1 MKFKI
6 PLLRKHP
13 GHLHIPPRAGKAA
26 AALKLQP
33 WSYWHEK
40 ENREGMGEGR
50 GGEERR
56 REERGTGENGAHV
69 IRLLLF

>member
-13 GHLHIPPRAGKAA
+13 GHLHIPPGAGKAA

-56 REERGTGENGAHV
+56 REERGMGKNGAHV
-69 IRLLLF
+69 ILLLLF